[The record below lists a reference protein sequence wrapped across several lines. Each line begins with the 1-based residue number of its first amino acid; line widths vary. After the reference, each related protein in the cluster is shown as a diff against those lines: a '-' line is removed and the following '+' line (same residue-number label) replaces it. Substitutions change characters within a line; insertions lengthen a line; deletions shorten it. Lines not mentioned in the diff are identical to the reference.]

1 LNNQPILQLSTLI
14 DSEKELV
21 QQIKAGNKLAFD
33 QVFRLYYTHLC
44 NFAFQFLKEKEAA
57 EEITQEVFYKLWEKH
72 EDLAIHSSFKSY
84 LFQTVRNRCLN
95 QIKHLATKEKYKV
108 YNQEQISL
116 QENTVSDAAVENELA
131 NKIQVS
137 VTALPT
143 ERQKI
148 FRLSRDEGLKYK
160 EIASQLSIS
169 IKTVE
174 AQMGKALKFLRVEL
188 ADFLPTVIIFI
199 CYLIK

>member
-1 LNNQPILQLSTLI
+1 MSIQPLSIFI
-14 DSEKELV
+14 DNEKQLV

-33 QVFRLYYTHLC
+33 EVFRLYYSHLC

-57 EEITQEVFYKLWEKH
+57 EEIVQEMFFKLWEKH
-72 EDLAIHSSFKSY
+72 IELEIHSSFKNY

-95 QIKHLATKEKYKV
+95 QIKHLVTKEKYKV

-116 QENTVSDAAVENELA
+116 QENTVTDTAVQNELA
-131 NKIQVS
+131 NQIQVS
-137 VTALPT
+137 INTLPT

-148 FRLSRDEGLKYK
+148 FKMSRNEGLKYK
-160 EIASQLSIS
+160 EIAVALNIS

-174 AQMGKALKFLRVEL
+174 AQMGKALKHLRIEL
-188 ADFLPTVIIFI
+188 ADFLPAMILFI
-199 CYLIK
+199 YYQF